1 MIRKV
6 RFTSHT
12 LRQIPPR
19 RKLRGFCFFGGSIS
33 AFSQVFHACL
43 HTRKPDSD
51 TFALVDK
58 CFCRSPGKLNP
69 ALALRGRQAAPT
81 RWNREACLQLA
92 PGFSSPIPQAKR
104 KTTLDRVVFF
114 CQRAVKRCVKV
125 GKNSKKY
132 TKSKLFNASKKVL
145 FVLRDKRLHIC
156 FTCAKRNYTFQ
167 KTSVIISPDI
177 YLQGIFG
184 QFLFIWIFILLGFFC
199 KINYV

>member
-1 MIRKV
+1 MFLSEPGEAEPRPRYTRAASCADKMESGSLPAACTGL
-6 RFTSHT
+6 FLPHT
-12 LRQIPPR
+12 
-19 RKLRGFCFFGGSIS
+19 
-33 AFSQVFHACL
+33 ASQ
-43 HTRKPDSD
+43 K
-51 TFALVDK
+51 
-58 CFCRSPGKLNP
+58 
-69 ALALRGRQAAPT
+69 
-81 RWNREACLQLA
+81 
-92 PGFSSPIPQAKR
+92 